1 MKHSSDHQNIDN
13 VVREHH
19 QCYDGASSGH
29 RNIADAAI
37 AEPSEHH
44 RHCDGASSGREN
56 IIDAAMK
63 HSSDHRNVDDAARE
77 QVRWLFYYEVTG
89 DVALRTAA
97 AQPSA
102 FSLSPLH
109 PLLHCSCPAAPSSAR
124 RLTSAAR
131 SAREARPH
139 ELREGGGQYGEAPCP
154 HERREVKVQ
163 RRPIRGGAAT
173 ARAPRGPGAEAAN
186 TASGACPATIRPPR
200 RARPCSYASY
210 PGWTSPRALS
220 PPASP
225 SSPTA
230 SAIPVASEDFQ
241 INTEAPCRSQRLA
254 KYNTTTRQV
263 ALLVCGAEAMPAPF
277 FAKTFLQMI

>member
-1 MKHSSDHQNIDN
+1 MRNDSLVIDRESDRFRPRSSF
-13 VVREHH
+13 
-19 QCYDGASSGH
+19 
-29 RNIADAAI
+29 
-37 AEPSEHH
+37 P
-44 RHCDGASSGREN
+44 
-56 IIDAAMK
+56 
-63 HSSDHRNVDDAARE
+63 
-77 QVRWLFYYEVTG
+77 LFPFYFL
-89 DVALRTAA
+89 AFFLFWK

-186 TASGACPATIRPPR
+186 TASGACPATIQPPR

-241 INTEAPCRSQRLA
+241 INTEAPCRSQHLA
-254 KYNTTTRQV
+254 KYNTTTR
-263 ALLVCGAEAMPAPF
+263 LTPRLPAVHSVLPSTILQPERGLRTF
-277 FAKTFLQMI
+277 SKTGTL